1 MLISDGMPR
10 TDGHSLCQW
19 VSVCVCD
26 AVNYTTYLFQTQ
38 LSLVAFRS
46 DSFPLS
52 IFYPLP
58 LGARSNS
65 MLTTNDCIRSNGR
78 LSWTLHASRVSKSDR
93 NGRIQICRTGM
104 LDIWENTNGQFWIRL
119 CTDTGRINT
128 EISTILYGLLGSLIL
143 KLLKSN
149 NRKMSKL
156 AREPHTSESQFFFLL
171 VH

>member
-1 MLISDGMPR
+1 MGCPGR
-10 TDGHSLCQW
+10 TVIPC

-58 LGARSNS
+58 LGACSNS
-65 MLTTNDCIRSNGR
+65 MLTTNDCIRSHGR
-78 LSWTLHASRVSKSDR
+78 LSWTLDATSVSKGVR

-104 LDIWENTNGQFWIRL
+104 LDIWKNSSGQFWIPL
-119 CTDTGRINT
+119 CTDTGRLSI
-128 EISTILYGLLGSLIL
+128 EIGTLLYGLLGNLIL
-143 KLLKSN
+143 KLVKSN
-149 NRKMSKL
+149 NRKMLQL
-156 AREPHTSESQFFFLL
+156 ARVPHTSASQ
-171 VH
+171 